1 MKKELD
7 KRRFKIEAL
16 IFFSQLLLKMLVQ
29 LSGSGHKISPFC
41 GHQKFYLKT
50 LTKSALK

>member
-7 KRRFKIEAL
+7 KRRFKTEAL

-29 LSGSGHKISPFC
+29 LSQLFISRYNF
-41 GHQKFYLKT
+41 
-50 LTKSALK
+50 